1 MQQIRIRRRPSRREG
16 PWHEV
21 AEGRTG
27 RPVIT
32 RIVRRPFTSLMI
44 AAGLMVFAAVP
55 VLSLHIGQSGVAIPA
70 GTQPSTQGYVAVARY
85 FPMSSEMSSA
95 FWLAAIA
102 SSKRRALPDVG
113 PTAGRADPA

>member
-1 MQQIRIRRRPSRREG
+1 MTAAAAPRADVAQGRMGPS
-16 PWHEV
+16 
-21 AEGRTG
+21 
-27 RPVIT
+27 VIA
-32 RIVRRPFTSLMI
+32 RFVRRPFTSLVI
-44 AAGLMVFAAVP
+44 AVGLIVLAAGP
-55 VLSLHIGQSGVAIPA
+55 VLGLYIGQSGAA
-70 GTQPSTQGYVAVARY
+70 TLSGTQPSTQGYVAVARY